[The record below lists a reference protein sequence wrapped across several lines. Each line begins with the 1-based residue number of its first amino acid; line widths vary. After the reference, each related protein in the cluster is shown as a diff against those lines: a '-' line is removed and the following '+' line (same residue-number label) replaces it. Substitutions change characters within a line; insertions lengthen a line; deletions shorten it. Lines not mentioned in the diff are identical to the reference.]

1 MLEQKAREKFDRVR
15 NRVSELEGLLTKP
28 EILTDY
34 TKMRDYNK
42 ELTRLKKMLLVY
54 DQYHALEQQQHQT
67 KALLK
72 DEDEDLRK
80 LAIQEHEDLTKQL
93 NEKYDELA
101 ELLQEGNRIDERNV
115 FMEIRPA
122 AGGDESAIFAGDLLR
137 MYQYYIEK
145 KNWDLE
151 IISLSPSEQG
161 GYKLVVMAIKGENV
175 FGHLK
180 FESGTHRV
188 QRVPKTEAQ
197 GRVHTSTCTI
207 AVLPEAAGSDDLVIN
222 KKDLRIDTFRA
233 SGAGGQHVNKTDSA
247 IRITHI
253 PTGLVVEC
261 QEQRSQ
267 HRNKEKA
274 MEFLRAQL
282 LQREEEKR
290 QAEETELRRSLVG
303 RGDRA
308 EKIRTY
314 NFSQNRVTDHRLPI
328 TLYSL
333 GDLMLGDLDIIIN
346 PLMTEERILAIKE
359 SAQ

>member
-1 MLEQKAREKFDRVR
+1 MLEQKTREKFEQVRKRVA
-15 NRVSELEGLLTKP
+15 ELEGLLTQP
-28 EILTDY
+28 EVLADHM
-34 TKMRDYNK
+34 KMRDHNK
-42 ELTRLKKMLLVY
+42 ELARLKKILATY
-54 DQYHALEQQQHQT
+54 EQYRQLERQQQQAT
-67 KALLK
+67 ALLK
-72 DEDEDLRK
+72 DDDQDLRE
-80 LAIQEHEDLTKQL
+80 LANQENEDLTRQL
-93 NEKYDELA
+93 DEKFGELA
-101 ELLQEGNRIDERNV
+101 ELLQEKNRIDERNV

-122 AGGDESAIFAGDLLR
+122 AGGDESAIFAGDMLR
-137 MYQYYIEK
+137 MYQYYIERK
-145 KNWDLE
+145 KWDSE

-161 GYKLVVMAIKGENV
+161 GYKLVIMAVKGKDV
-175 FGHLK
+175 YGHLK

-197 GRVHTSTCTI
+197 GRVHTSTCTV
-207 AVLPEAAGSDDLVIN
+207 AVLPQASGSDDLVIN

-253 PTGLVVEC
+253 PTGIVVEC

-274 MEFLRAQL
+274 MEFLRARL
-282 LQREEEKR
+282 LQEEEEKR
-290 QAEETELRRSLVG
+290 RAEETELRRSLVG

-328 TLYSL
+328 TLYRL
-333 GDLMLGDLDIIIN
+333 GDLMLGDLDIVIN
-346 PLMTEERILAIKE
+346 PLMTEEQTLAIKE
-359 SAQ
+359 AAQ